1 MDSKHLDVWIDK
13 LSAQPLPVL
22 RSSRNALRQLVDS
35 GTYNGAEVTR
45 HLAHDPLLCLQLL
58 RRANQR
64 SPEGRVATLEQAVV
78 MCGEGCLQEMA
89 RALPVIE
96 DGLPEPALQ
105 PLLQL
110 YRFSFH
116 VGYLAR
122 DLTKQKRDH
131 HYDDAYFAG
140 LLHNLGE
147 LVTRVFAPKY
157 IPAIVRRAHQSGIG
171 RSQAAQEVLGFDFHQ
186 LSLALARAWHLP
198 ALLQAALDD
207 DHFQDKRTE
216 LVDIAAGM
224 MHVGPV
230 LLLPLSEDRLLVRA
244 AELLAVR
251 HDEVKA
257 IVFRANAEA
266 AAYLCER
273 LPVTEEQSFVDLF
286 PPEPVDSFEG
296 ARPAPVRAQPE
307 ALQRMRAAFTSSETD
322 SLTPQRVLE
331 LFTTALREGLGIDR
345 VVFALLSPDH
355 VMLQG
360 RFYSGVDA
368 NSPLHGFEFERSGG
382 TIFARLMDKPAAVIL
397 NDANR
402 KRFRPLL
409 TDRVHN
415 VIGVEEFMAHSIFI
429 GDRPIGL
436 CYADR
441 GVSQRAFTDAE
452 YKVFRSQCQLLVQ
465 RLSTLATNRGKLV
478 AD

>member
-1 MDSKHLDVWIDK
+1 MPSQHLTAWTDK

-22 RSSRNALRQLVDS
+22 RSSRNALRQLVDR
-35 GTYNGAEVTR
+35 GAYNGSEITR
-45 HLAHDPLLCLQLL
+45 HLAHDPLLCVQLL

-64 SPEGRVATLEQAVV
+64 SPEGRVSTLEQAVV
-78 MCGEGCLQEMA
+78 MCGEGALNDMA
-89 RALPVIE
+89 RALPLIE
-96 DGLPEPALQ
+96 ERVPAPALA

-110 YRFSFH
+110 YHFSFH

-147 LVTRVFAPKY
+147 LVTRIFAPKY
-157 IPAIVRRAHQSGIG
+157 LPAIVRQAQQRQIG
-171 RSQAAQEVLGFDFHQ
+171 RSEAAQQVLGFDFHQ

-198 ALLQAALDD
+198 ALLQASLDD

-224 MHVGPV
+224 MHAGPT
-230 LLLPLSEDRLLVRA
+230 LLLPLSEDRLVLRA

-251 HDEVKA
+251 VDDVKA

-266 AAYLCER
+266 AAYLQER
-273 LPVTEEQSFVDLF
+273 LPPDESETFVVLF

-296 ARPAPVRAQPE
+296 AKPAPVRAQPE
-307 ALQRMRAAFTSSETD
+307 ALRRMEVAFTSSETD
-322 SLTPQRVLE
+322 ALTPQRVLE

-345 VVFALLSPDH
+345 VVFAMLSPDH
-355 VMLQG
+355 AMLQG
-360 RFYSGVDA
+360 RFYGGVEA
-368 NSPLHGFEFERSGG
+368 NSPLHRFEFDRSGS
-382 TIFARLMDKPAAVIL
+382 TVFAKLMDKPAVLIV
-397 NDANR
+397 NHSNR
-402 KRFRPLL
+402 ARMAPLL
-409 TDRVHN
+409 TERVRK
-415 VIGVEEFMAHSIFI
+415 VIEVDEFMAHSIFI

-441 GVSQRAFTDAE
+441 GVSHRSFTAE
-452 YKVFRSQCQLLVQ
+452 EYQVFRTQCQILVK
-465 RLSTLATNRGKLV
+465 RLASLSSSKHTP
-478 AD
+478 